1 MSYETL
7 YGLLPQYEGIANL
20 AATAQEINGCATRGE
35 ISAEEQYSLLQDLVH
50 TQLII
55 DEAQRHEQKLFIDQL
70 VKALASLPM
79 PS

>member
-7 YGLLPQYEGIANL
+7 YGLLPQYEGVGDL
-20 AATAQEINGCATRGE
+20 AAKAQEINSYAGRGE
-35 ISAEEQYSLLQDLVH
+35 ISVEEQFSLLQDLVH

-55 DEAQRHEQKLFIDQL
+55 DEAQSHEQKLFVDQL
-70 VKALASLPM
+70 VKVLANLPM